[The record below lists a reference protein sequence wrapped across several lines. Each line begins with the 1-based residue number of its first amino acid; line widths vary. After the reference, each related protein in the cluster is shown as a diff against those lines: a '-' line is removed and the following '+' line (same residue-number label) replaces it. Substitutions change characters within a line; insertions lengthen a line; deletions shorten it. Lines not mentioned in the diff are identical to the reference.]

1 MESPLKE
8 RIREMLRPILTSL
21 DLELF
26 EVERIGRIL
35 RVVVD
40 RPDGTV
46 GIQDCAR
53 VSQFLSHALDVED
66 PIPGKYSL
74 EVSSPGL
81 DRPLRSLEEFRRFT
95 GRLCRL
101 KLVEAGP
108 DGNVVVGRI
117 VGTEGGT
124 AGEVI
129 RLALPDGGEREVA
142 YGNVAKARLEVEF

>member
-21 DLELF
+21 ELDLF
-26 EVERIGRIL
+26 EVERSGRVL

-40 RPDGTV
+40 RPGGTV
-46 GIQDCAR
+46 GIEDCTR
-53 VSQFLSHALDVED
+53 VSEFLSHALDVED
-66 PIPGKYSL
+66 PIPGSYAL

-81 DRPLRSLEEFRRFT
+81 DRPLRSLDEFRRFT

-101 KLVEAGP
+101 KLVEPGP
-108 DGNVVVGRI
+108 EGHVLVGRI
-117 VGTEGGT
+117 VGTGEGTG
-124 AGEVI
+124 GEVI
-129 RLALPDGGEREVA
+129 RLALPGGGEREVA

>member
-21 DLELF
+21 ELELF
-26 EVERIGRIL
+26 EVERTGRVL
-35 RVVVD
+35 RVTVD
-40 RPDGTV
+40 RPGGTV
-46 GIQDCAR
+46 GIEDCTR
-53 VSQFLSHALDVED
+53 VSGFLSHALDVED
-66 PIPGKYSL
+66 PIPGRYSL

-81 DRPLRSLEEFRRFT
+81 DRPLRSLDEFRRFT

-101 KLVEAGP
+101 KLVEPGP
-108 DGNVVVGRI
+108 EGHVLVGRI
-117 VGTEGGT
+117 AGTEG
-124 AGEVI
+124 ERI